1 MSIGV
6 PMPPRFFADGNYT
19 ALRFLD
25 GAMAY
30 MGR

>member
-1 MSIGV
+1 
-6 PMPPRFFADGNYT
+6 MPPRFFADGNYT